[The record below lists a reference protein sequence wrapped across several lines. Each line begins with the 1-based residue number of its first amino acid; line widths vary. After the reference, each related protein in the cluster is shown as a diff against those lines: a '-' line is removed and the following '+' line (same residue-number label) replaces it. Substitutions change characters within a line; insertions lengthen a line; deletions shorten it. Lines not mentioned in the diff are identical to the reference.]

1 MHPSPEI
8 EKTSSDRQNGNKTA
22 KRALG
27 PRSSKYWARRVF
39 LGKTT
44 RNGKTY
50 FTSNYYVKIQHAGQ
64 RELFGLNTADKE
76 EAMKLAEEIY
86 YLIRSGPD
94 GWQRAV
100 DKYRKKM
107 VVRSDDPTIG
117 DYLKAVKELSGMS
130 PETFAG
136 YARKLRRVAA
146 AIHTSEHLRQ
156 ANKYDA
162 KKNGRTKWVEEVE
175 KIPLRVLTDVAVRRW
190 QVAYVAAREGDPV
203 KVKMAKHTVDS
214 NLRSCK
220 SLFAPKVVKW
230 AKHLR
235 LPDPLPFRNIG
246 LMTKGLSSFRYR
258 SSIDPVAL
266 LADAQTD
273 LRKDKPECY
282 KIFLLALGGGLR
294 RMEMDRLLW
303 SSVLVDR
310 SIIRIEEHKFLSA
323 KSGYSLGD
331 LAVEK
336 ELITE
341 LLALRQL
348 DDVFVIRSDN
358 APRNT
363 TSYRYYRAE
372 KDFAYLCAWLRGKGV
387 KAKSPIHTL
396 RKEFGRL
403 LTEGYG
409 IYAASTALRHS
420 SVQVTAAFYAED
432 TRRIV
437 PSLLGRK
444 VTAGNLPTSQLTP
457 AGGIAAA

>member
-8 EKTSSDRQNGNKTA
+8 EKRLSDRQNGTKTA
-22 KRALG
+22 KRTLG
-27 PRSSKYWARRVF
+27 PRSQKYWARRVF

-50 FTSNYYVKIQHAGQ
+50 YTSNYYVKIQHAGQ
-64 RELFGLNTADKE
+64 REQFCLNTADKE
-76 EAMKLAEEIY
+76 EATKLAEEIY
-86 YLIRSGPD
+86 FSIRSGPD

-100 DKYRKKM
+100 DKHRKKM
-107 VVRSDDPTIG
+107 VVRTDDPTIG
-117 DYLKAVKELSGMS
+117 DYLKAVKELSGMP

-136 YARKLRRVAA
+136 YARKLRRIGAGVFA
-146 AIHTSEHLRQ
+146 TEHMRL

-162 KKNGRTKWVEEVE
+162 KKNGRAKWVEEVE
-175 KIPLRVLTDVAVRRW
+175 KIPLRELTDEAVRRW

-235 LPDPLPFRNIG
+235 LPDPLPFRNLE

-258 SSIDPVAL
+258 SSIDPLAL
-266 LADAQTD
+266 LADAQKE
-273 LRKDKPECY
+273 LREAKPECY
-282 KIFLLALGGGLR
+282 KIFLMALGGGLR
-294 RMEMDRLLW
+294 RMEIDRLLW

-310 SIIRIEEHKFLSA
+310 SIIRIEEHEFFSA
-323 KSGYSLGD
+323 KSEYSQSD
-331 LAVEK
+331 VAVEK
-336 ELITE
+336 ELISE

-348 DDVFVIRSDN
+348 DDGYVIRSAN
-358 APRNT
+358 APRNK

-372 KDFAYLCAWLRGKGV
+372 KDFADLCGWLRGKGV
-387 KAKSPIHTL
+387 KARSPIHTL

-444 VTAGNLPTSQLTP
+444 VAGNLPTSQLTP